1 MVTASIA
8 AAGRP
13 IRSRATR
20 EAAIERELKRLLAR
34 ELHDR
39 VAQTLTSMLVDLE
52 NFKVEQAGRQSVIRQ
67 MDGLQDSTRLV
78 LNNLRQLLY
87 ELRGEEPVGD
97 TFEDAIRE
105 LINRFHAQT
114 RISIELRVLPGW
126 PKRMR
131 SACALN
137 LYRIVEEALTNVRMH
152 SGAQQV
158 TVALQ
163 PYSETQLE
171 VAIRDDGRGVDTD
184 ERHPLGM
191 GTVGMKERAV
201 LLGGQLRV
209 ESDLGNGTTVRA
221 VFPRDL
227 SILSELKK
235 LQEITA

>member
-52 NFKVEQAGRQSVIRQ
+52 NFKAEQAGRQSVIRQ

-97 TFEDAIRE
+97 TFEDAIRA

-163 PYSETQLE
+163 PYSDTQLE
-171 VAIRDDGRGVDTD
+171 VVIRDDGRGVDTD
-184 ERHPLGM
+184 ERRPLGM

-201 LLGGQLRV
+201 FLGGQLRL

-227 SILSELKK
+227 SILSELMK

>member
-184 ERHPLGM
+184 ERRPLGM

>member
-97 TFEDAIRE
+97 TFEDAIRA

-114 RISIELRVLPGW
+114 RISIELSVLPGW

-163 PYSETQLE
+163 PYSDTQLE
-171 VAIRDDGRGVDTD
+171 VVIRDDGRGVDTD
-184 ERHPLGM
+184 ERRPLGM

-201 LLGGQLRV
+201 FLGGQLRL

-227 SILSELKK
+227 SILSELMK

>member
-13 IRSRATR
+13 IRARATR

-97 TFEDAIRE
+97 TLEDAIRA

-114 RISIELRVLPGW
+114 GISIELSVLPGW

-171 VAIRDDGRGVDTD
+171 VVIRDDGRGVDTD
-184 ERHPLGM
+184 ERRPLGM

-201 LLGGQLRV
+201 FLGGQLRV
-209 ESDLGNGTTVRA
+209 ESDLGNGATVRA

-227 SILSELKK
+227 SILSELLK

>member
-52 NFKVEQAGRQSVIRQ
+52 NFKAEQAGRQSVIRQ

-114 RISIELRVLPGW
+114 RISIELSVLPGW

-163 PYSETQLE
+163 PYSDTQLE
-171 VAIRDDGRGVDTD
+171 VVIRDDGRGVDTD
-184 ERHPLGM
+184 ERRPLGM

-201 LLGGQLRV
+201 FLGGQLRL

-227 SILSELKK
+227 SILSELMK

>member
-52 NFKVEQAGRQSVIRQ
+52 NFKAEQAGRQSVIRQ

-97 TFEDAIRE
+97 TFEDAIRA

-114 RISIELRVLPGW
+114 RISIELSVLPGW

-163 PYSETQLE
+163 PYSDTQLE
-171 VAIRDDGRGVDTD
+171 VVIRDDGRGVDTD
-184 ERHPLGM
+184 ERRPLGM

-201 LLGGQLRV
+201 FLGGQLRL

-227 SILSELKK
+227 SILSELMK